1 MLAWLGTAGQ
11 AEIVSLCSFCY
22 SVLNVIF
29 LSLDVCIYK
38 TCLVEVSLGID
49 LVPVSRSL
57 NSLLIL
63 DNVMK
68 VNIVVEMEESSGF
81 FCFFLSK
88 RQ

>member
-1 MLAWLGTAGQ
+1 M
-11 AEIVSLCSFCY
+11 
-22 SVLNVIF
+22 
-29 LSLDVCIYK
+29 CIYK
-38 TCLVEVSLGID
+38 TCLVEVSIGID

-81 FCFFLSK
+81 FLFFFV
-88 RQ
+88 

>member
-11 AEIVSLCSFCY
+11 AEIASLCSFCY

-57 NSLLIL
+57 NSLLI

-68 VNIVVEMEESSGF
+68 VNIVVEWKKAVGF
-81 FCFFLSK
+81 FCFFCLKDSS
-88 RQ
+88 